1 MPPTPTVHLPQTDLI
16 FSAMT
21 EEMGLIFTLCLILVC
36 VSCYVMF
43 LNIAMELRNFFYKLV
58 ALGLGTCYIFQVFLQ
73 IGGVTKFIP
82 LTGVTL
88 PFVSYGGSSLL
99 STMIMFGII
108 QGLYIVRED
117 EEAEEEHQIEMQRAR
132 QRNRSRQNERRRQS
146 SSNAKSGRSRQDGRD
161 RRREYDGDN
170 RDRAR
175 QRERDLRN
183 ESGRTTGKKTTKSRP
198 RFEDV
203 PEQRQQRQRRT
214 RSEQRVR

>member
-1 MPPTPTVHLPQTDLI
+1 
-16 FSAMT
+16 
-21 EEMGLIFTLCLILVC
+21 
-36 VSCYVMF
+36 MF

-58 ALGLGTCYIFQVFLQ
+58 CTWSGNLLYFSGISADRRSDKVL
-73 IGGVTKFIP
+73 P

-203 PEQRQQRQRRT
+203 PEQRHQRQRRT